1 MTALAY
7 VLADKTDAQ
16 ALVERFL
23 QDECSRTPFARSR
36 PLSGCLIRRELLQ

>member
-23 QDECSRTPFARSR
+23 QDELVASAAA
-36 PLSGCLIRRELLQ
+36 